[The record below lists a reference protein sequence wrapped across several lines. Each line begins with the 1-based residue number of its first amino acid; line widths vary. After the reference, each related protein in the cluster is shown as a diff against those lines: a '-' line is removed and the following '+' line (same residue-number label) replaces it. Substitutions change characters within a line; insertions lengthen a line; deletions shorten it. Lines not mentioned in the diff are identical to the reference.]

1 MFVIHPTTL
10 NKLDCS
16 LQYWFSRNYKSLKT
30 SEHYEFGLAVHYA
43 MEKYYG
49 EGEDLIEA
57 FEEYMNKNVLML
69 PGDKRMELGISMLN
83 NYVDHYQ
90 GDDHLEVIATELEIA
105 RRVPVPADDPAPLF
119 SQAKKFYVAARID
132 AIVYDENLGQNFV
145 MEHKTFSRFYPAQ
158 LSRDHQFIIE
168 CFVADGWSKKV
179 PVAGVIYN
187 GLRKSAKPSK
197 TTKLFERHTL
207 YIDDASLK
215 IMLHRVYWEL
225 VRISSDNFHAYPEP
239 STMKCNYCEF
249 KEPCNEYM
257 HGGDYK
263 FTLDNLYARR
273 EEEDVE
279 WS

>member
-1 MFVIHPTTL
+1 MIVIHPTTL
-10 NKLDCS
+10 GRLDCS
-16 LQYWFSRNYKSLKT
+16 LQYWFSRNYKSLIT

-57 FEEYMNKNVLML
+57 FEEYMNKEVLML
-69 PGDKRMELGISMLN
+69 PGDKRMALGIAMLN

-90 GDDHLEVIATELEIA
+90 GDEHLEVIATELEVA
-105 RRVPVPADDPAPLF
+105 RKVPVPADDPHPPKR
-119 SQAKKFYVAARID
+119 AKEFYVAARID
-132 AIVYDENLGQNFV
+132 AIVYDENLGQSFV
-145 MEHKTFSRFYPAQ
+145 MEHKTFSKFFPAQ

-168 CFVADGWSKKV
+168 CFVANGCSEV
-179 PVAGVIYN
+179 PVDGVIYN
-187 GLRKSAKPSK
+187 GLRKSAKPGK

-207 YIDDASLK
+207 YIDDASTE

-225 VRISSDNFHAYPEP
+225 MRISSDSFHAYPEP
-239 STMKCNYCEF
+239 STMKCNFCDF
-249 KEPCNEYM
+249 KVPCNEYM

-263 FTLDNLYARR
+263 FTLNNLYARR
-273 EEEDVE
+273 EKEASE